1 MNTAITETAL
11 VINPL
16 STSIANGIVKSINF
30 ILDRMVNRVDHKSA
44 IRDLAYALKMEYPH
58 ESEDYVYSMAVD
70 MYSEYDNV

>member
-30 ILDRMVNRVDHKSA
+30 ILDRMANRVDHKRA
-44 IRDLAYALKMEYPH
+44 IQELAYSLKIEYPH
-58 ESEDYVYSMAVD
+58 ESEEYVHNMAVD
-70 MYSEYDNV
+70 MYSEYKDV